1 MAASSFVHVDSST
14 TTSIGPSLLGPILL
28 IYIYCNKFTFTNS
41 HLHTTLAWYTHYMLY
56 FDRVSKE
63 YENGNKVLDSISLT
77 INQGELVSIVGHS
90 GAGKTTLV
98 KLLLAEEHP
107 TEGTVSFNSDNVSD
121 LRGKDMTNYRRK
133 IGVVFQDFRLIP
145 NKTAYENVAFAMEAA
160 GKHDDDIKEDVPHV
174 LDLVDLKSKMH
185 HFPHQ
190 LSGGEQQRVAI
201 ARAII
206 NRPEII
212 IADEPTGNLD
222 PLNTYDIVQILKK
235 INDLGTTVILTTHN
249 KGIVDNLGRR
259 VITMEDGRVTRD
271 QKSGKFTL

>member
-1 MAASSFVHVDSST
+1 
-14 TTSIGPSLLGPILL
+14 
-28 IYIYCNKFTFTNS
+28 
-41 HLHTTLAWYTHYMLY
+41 MLY

-63 YENGNKVLDSISLT
+63 YENGTKVLDSISLT
-77 INQGELVSIVGHS
+77 INKGELVSIVGHS
-90 GAGKTTLV
+90 GAGKTTLI
-98 KLLLAEEHP
+98 KMLLAEEAP
-107 TEGTVSFNSDNVSD
+107 TEGMVSFNSDD
-121 LRGKDMTNYRRK
+121 IHMLRGKDMTNYRRK
-133 IGVVFQDFRLIP
+133 VGVVFQDFRLIP
-145 NKTAYENVAFAMEAA
+145 GKTAYENVAFAMEAA
-160 GKHDDDIKEDVPHV
+160 GRHDDEIREDVPHV
-174 LDLVDLKSKMH
+174 LDLVDLKDKML

-249 KGIVDNLGRR
+249 KGIVDNLGKR
-259 VITMEDGRVTRD
+259 VITMENGRVTRD
-271 QKSGKFTL
+271 QKSGKFTM